1 MKAFNG
7 YKAEKAATRE
17 QLPVGGYVA
26 KILDAE
32 EVTYTW
38 GSVLVISFD
47 IAEGEHAGFW
57 KKDYQNQTGE
67 DKKWRGT
74 YRLTIPADDGSE
86 KDEWS
91 KRRFGNAMWAVEQSN
106 PGYHWDWQEQTL
118 KGKLVGVIYRN
129 REWEMN
135 GQTGWTTECGTLI
148 DAESA
153 RKGDFKPLKDQPLNK
168 KAAAP
173 AGSFASMDDDDLPF

>member
-91 KRRFGNAMWAVEQSN
+91 KR
-106 PGYHWDWQEQTL
+106 
-118 KGKLVGVIYRN
+118 
-129 REWEMN
+129 
-135 GQTGWTTECGTLI
+135 
-148 DAESA
+148 
-153 RKGDFKPLKDQPLNK
+153 
-168 KAAAP
+168 
-173 AGSFASMDDDDLPF
+173 

>member
-38 GSVLVISFD
+38 GSVLVVSFD
-47 IAEGEHAGFW
+47 IAEGERAGFW
-57 KKDYQNQTGE
+57 EHDYRNQTGE

-148 DAESA
+148 DTESA
-153 RKGDFKPLKDQPLNK
+153 RKGDFKPLKDRPLNK